1 MCLRIFFRCR
11 IYRIMSAFGV
21 MCLTC
26 AVLYAQETG
35 AFRTVSAGNFNNLTI
50 WEIFDG
56 STWAAASFL
65 PNQNHDIYIDQ
76 THTLTLTQN
85 EAVKSL
91 FINAEAGAGQK
102 LNLNGFN
109 LDVYGSLQG
118 FDGAAP
124 GTPNR
129 AWNSINWIGDS
140 PISTITFRGNSRVII
155 PLNTWSAQSD
165 RSRYSVIFDPGP
177 GQTLIIE
184 EAFKALSFIIRSG
197 TVLQR
202 LDTSVTPGNCPT
214 FSFNTETTVFGP
226 GPFGELII
234 EPGAQLISECND
246 EILFRSGSVSALQFV
261 LQNGAELILEG
272 ETPEI
277 EAANFQLNGT
287 IIHRGGSS
295 TKTFLTS
302 TYSDAAIPNAIRNL
316 ELQGSEDLILPSDLF
331 ILGDLRES
339 GTGEITATSSHL
351 YFVGN
356 GDQQIENF
364 SLSTQDMSLNK
375 PSGDLTIEAD
385 LNVTETLFL
394 QNGSLD
400 LNGNTLT
407 VNSSGI
413 GGINY
418 SGGTWKNAA
427 SFIYS
432 NLPAALTATNGTFP
446 FEDVAN
452 GGERLVQLL
461 GSTAGG
467 DLEINFTEFEGA
479 DFNAGFQDTDGTD
492 ILYRLFSFFQFSG
505 FNPSPNLLELRIS
518 ADQLIVDDVDD
529 LRIVGT
535 GYAAPGNNIPGL
547 DPVRLW
553 ARREVPIND
562 FSGIN
567 FTIGSFRTLSILPIE
582 FIDFEARWK
591 ESAPEIS
598 WKVRDEKAGQFEVYR
613 SENPK
618 ETWDLLGVV
627 QSDPEKQGRY
637 NWQDVTAKKFKTY
650 FYRIKHVEET
660 TDLISWSNTVRL
672 NPINSI
678 PENGIIY
685 PNPYTTGP
693 LHLKL
698 PAEIDP
704 KTAEIKVFHKNGT
717 SLIQES
723 LDSPKL
729 IPDLKR
735 LRPGLYFIQIN
746 SSEIQ
751 LNFRWI
757 RK

>member
-1 MCLRIFFRCR
+1 
-11 IYRIMSAFGV
+11 MSAFGV

-35 AFRTVSAGNFNNLTI
+35 AFRTVSTGNFNNLNI

-109 LDVYGSLQG
+109 LDFYGSLQG
-118 FDGAAP
+118 FEGAAP

-140 PISTITFRGNSRVII
+140 PTSTITFRGNSRVII

-246 EILFRSGSVSALQFV
+246 EILFRSGSISALQFV

-295 TKTFLTS
+295 TKTFLAS
-302 TYSDAAIPNAIRNL
+302 TYPDAAIPNAIRNL

-331 ILGDLRES
+331 ILGDLRQS

-364 SLSTQDMSLNK
+364 LLTSQNMSLNK
-375 PSGDLTIEAD
+375 PAGDLTIEAD
-385 LNVTETLFL
+385 LNVTETLYL
-394 QNGSLD
+394 QSGSLD

-418 SGGTWKNAA
+418 SGGTWKNAN

-432 NLPAALTATNGTFP
+432 NLPTTLTATNGTFP

-461 GSTAGG
+461 GTTAGG
-467 DLEINFTEFEGA
+467 DLEITFTEFEGA

-492 ILYRLFSFFQFSG
+492 ILYRLFSYFQFSG
-505 FNPSPNLLELRIS
+505 FNPNPNLLELRIS

-535 GYAAPGNNIPGL
+535 GYAAPGNNISGL

-562 FSGIN
+562 FPGVN

-582 FIDFEARWK
+582 FFDFEASWK
-591 ESAPEIS
+591 ESAPKIR

-613 SENPK
+613 SENPLD
-618 ETWDLLGVV
+618 TWDLLGAVE
-627 QSDPEKQGRY
+627 SDPEKQGRY
-637 NWQDVTAKKFKTY
+637 DWQDVTAKKFKTY

-660 TDLISWSNTVRL
+660 TDLISWSTTVRL

-698 PAEIDP
+698 PTEIDP
-704 KTAEIKVFHKNGT
+704 QTAEIKVFHKNGT

-723 LDSPKL
+723 LDSPQL
-729 IPDLKR
+729 ISDLKR

>member
-1 MCLRIFFRCR
+1 
-11 IYRIMSAFGV
+11 MSAFGV

-35 AFRTVSAGNFNNLTI
+35 AFRTVSTGNFNNLNI

-140 PISTITFRGNSRVII
+140 PTSTITFRGNSRVII

-246 EILFRSGSVSALQFV
+246 EILFRSGSISALQFV

-295 TKTFLTS
+295 TKKFLAS
-302 TYSDAAIPNAIRNL
+302 TYPDAAIPNAIRNL

-331 ILGDLRES
+331 ILGDLRQS

-364 SLSTQDMSLNK
+364 LLTSQNMSLNK
-375 PSGDLTIEAD
+375 PAGDLTIEAD
-385 LNVTETLFL
+385 LNVTETLYL
-394 QNGSLD
+394 QSGILD

-418 SGGTWKNAA
+418 SGGTWKNAN

-432 NLPAALTATNGTFP
+432 NLPTTLTATNGTFP

-461 GSTAGG
+461 GTTAGG
-467 DLEINFTEFEGA
+467 DLEITFTEFEGA

-492 ILYRLFSFFQFSG
+492 ILYRLFSYFQFSG

-535 GYAAPGNNIPGL
+535 GYAAPGNNISGL

-582 FIDFEARWK
+582 FFDFEASWK
-591 ESAPEIS
+591 ESAPEIR

-613 SENPK
+613 SENPLD
-618 ETWDLLGVV
+618 TWDLLGAVE
-627 QSDPEKQGRY
+627 SDPEKQGRY
-637 NWQDVTAKKFKTY
+637 DWQDVTAKKFKTY

-660 TDLISWSNTVRL
+660 TDLISWSTTVRL

-698 PAEIDP
+698 PTEIDP
-704 KTAEIKVFHKNGT
+704 QTAEIKVFHKNGT

-723 LDSPKL
+723 LDSPQL
-729 IPDLKR
+729 ISDLKR

>member
-1 MCLRIFFRCR
+1 
-11 IYRIMSAFGV
+11 MSAFGV

-35 AFRTVSAGNFNNLTI
+35 AFRTVSTGNFNNLTI

-65 PNQNHDIYIDQ
+65 PNQNHDIYIEQ

-140 PISTITFRGNSRVII
+140 PTSTITFRGNSRVII

-165 RSRYSVIFDPGP
+165 RSRYSVIFDPGS

-295 TKTFLTS
+295 TKTFLAS
-302 TYSDAAIPNAIRNL
+302 TYPDAAIPNAIRNL

-331 ILGDLRES
+331 ILGDLRQS
-339 GTGEITATSSHL
+339 GTGEISATSSHL

-364 SLSTQDMSLNK
+364 LLTSQNMSLNK
-375 PSGDLTIEAD
+375 PAGDLTIEAD
-385 LNVTETLFL
+385 LNVTETLYL
-394 QNGSLD
+394 QSGSLD

-407 VNSSGI
+407 VNSSGL

-418 SGGTWKNAA
+418 SGGTWKNAN

-432 NLPAALTATNGTFP
+432 NLPTTLTATNGTFP

-461 GSTAGG
+461 GTTAGG
-467 DLEINFTEFEGA
+467 DLEITFTEFEGA

-492 ILYRLFSFFQFSG
+492 ILYRLFSYFQFSG

-535 GYAAPGNNIPGL
+535 GYAAPGNNISGL
-547 DPVRLW
+547 DPIRLW

-582 FIDFEARWK
+582 FFDFEASWK
-591 ESAPEIS
+591 ESVPEIR

-618 ETWDLLGVV
+618 ETWNLLGVV
-627 QSDPEKQGRY
+627 ESDPENQGRY
-637 NWQDVTAKKFKTY
+637 DWQDVTAKKFKTY
-650 FYRIKHVEET
+650 FYRIKHMEET
-660 TDLISWSNTVRL
+660 TDLISWSTTVRL
-672 NPINSI
+672 KPIKSI

-698 PAEIDP
+698 PPEIDP
-704 KTAEIKVFHKNGT
+704 QTAEIKVFHKNGT
-717 SLIQES
+717 SIIQES
-723 LDSPKL
+723 LDSPQL
-729 IPDLKR
+729 ISDLKR

-757 RK
+757 RE

>member
-1 MCLRIFFRCR
+1 
-11 IYRIMSAFGV
+11 MSAFGV

-35 AFRTVSAGNFNNLTI
+35 AFRTVSTGNFNNLTI

-140 PISTITFRGNSRVII
+140 PTSTITFRGNSRVTI

-246 EILFRSGSVSALQFV
+246 GILFRSGSISALLFI

-295 TKTFLTS
+295 TKTFLAS
-302 TYSDAAIPNAIRNL
+302 TYPDAAIPNAIRNL
-316 ELQGSEDLILPSDLF
+316 ELQGSEDLILPSELF
-331 ILGDLRES
+331 ILGDLRQS

-364 SLSTQDMSLNK
+364 LLNSQNMSLNK
-375 PSGDLTIEAD
+375 PAGDLTIEAD
-385 LNVTETLFL
+385 LNVTETLYL
-394 QNGSLD
+394 QSGSLD

-418 SGGTWKNAA
+418 SGGTWKNAN

-432 NLPAALTATNGTFP
+432 NLPTTLTATNGTFP

-461 GSTAGG
+461 GTTAGG
-467 DLEINFTEFEGA
+467 DLEITFTEFEGA

-492 ILYRLFSFFQFSG
+492 ILYRLFSYFQFSG

-535 GYAAPGNNIPGL
+535 GYAAPGNNISGL

-582 FIDFEARWK
+582 FFDFEASWK
-591 ESAPEIS
+591 ESAPEIR

-618 ETWDLLGVV
+618 ETWNLLGAVE
-627 QSDPEKQGRY
+627 SDPEKQGRY

-660 TDLISWSNTVRL
+660 TDLISWSTTVRL

-723 LDSPKL
+723 LDSPQL
-729 IPDLKR
+729 ISDLKR

>member
-1 MCLRIFFRCR
+1 
-11 IYRIMSAFGV
+11 MSAFGV

-140 PISTITFRGNSRVII
+140 PTSTITFRGNSRVII

-295 TKTFLTS
+295 TKTFLAS
-302 TYSDAAIPNAIRNL
+302 TYPDAAIPNAIRNL
-316 ELQGSEDLILPSDLF
+316 ELQGSEDLILPSELF
-331 ILGDLRES
+331 ILGDLRQS

-364 SLSTQDMSLNK
+364 LLNSQNMSLNK
-375 PSGDLTIEAD
+375 PAGDLTIEAD
-385 LNVTETLFL
+385 LNVTETLYL
-394 QNGSLD
+394 QSGSLD

-418 SGGTWKNAA
+418 SGGTWKNAN

-432 NLPAALTATNGTFP
+432 NLPTTLTATNGTFP

-461 GSTAGG
+461 GTTAGG
-467 DLEINFTEFEGA
+467 DLEITFTEFEGA

-492 ILYRLFSFFQFSG
+492 ILYRLFSYFQFSG

-535 GYAAPGNNIPGL
+535 GYAAPGNNISGL

-582 FIDFEARWK
+582 FFDFEASWK
-591 ESAPEIS
+591 ESAPEIR

-618 ETWDLLGVV
+618 ETWNLLGAVE
-627 QSDPEKQGRY
+627 SDPEKQGRY

-660 TDLISWSNTVRL
+660 TDLISWSTTVRL

-723 LDSPKL
+723 LDSPQL
-729 IPDLKR
+729 ISDLKR

-751 LNFRWI
+751 LNFRLI

>member
-1 MCLRIFFRCR
+1 
-11 IYRIMSAFGV
+11 MSAFGV

-35 AFRTVSAGNFNNLTI
+35 AFRTVSTGNFNNLNI

-109 LDVYGSLQG
+109 LDVYGTLQA
-118 FDGAAP
+118 FSGAAP
-124 GTPNR
+124 GTPDGTN
-129 AWNSINWIGDS
+129 ASTNWIGNS
-140 PISTITFRGNSRVII
+140 ISSTLTFRGSSRVIT
-155 PLNTWSAQSD
+155 PQGAWSAQSTN
-165 RSRYSVIFDPGP
+165 SRYSVIFDPGP
-177 GQTLIIE
+177 GQELTIE
-184 EAFKALSFIIRSG
+184 TAIKALSFVIRSG
-197 TVLQR
+197 ILLQK
-202 LDTSVTPGNCPT
+202 LNTSVNPARCSTL
-214 FSFNTETTVFGP
+214 SFNTNPTVAA

-246 EILFRSGSVSALQFV
+246 EILFRSGSISALQFV

-295 TKTFLTS
+295 TKTFLAS
-302 TYSDAAIPNAIRNL
+302 TYPDAAIPNAIRNL

-331 ILGDLRES
+331 ILGDLRQS

-364 SLSTQDMSLNK
+364 LLTSQNMSLNK
-375 PSGDLTIEAD
+375 PAGDLTIEAD

-394 QNGSLD
+394 QSGSLN

-418 SGGTWKNAA
+418 SGGTWKNAN

-432 NLPAALTATNGTFP
+432 NLPTTLTATNGTFP

-461 GSTAGG
+461 GTTAGG
-467 DLEINFTEFEGA
+467 DLEITFTEFEGA

-492 ILYRLFSFFQFSG
+492 ILYRLFSYFQFSG
-505 FNPSPNLLELRIS
+505 FNPNPNLLELRIS

-535 GYAAPGNNIPGL
+535 GYAAPGNNISGL

-562 FSGIN
+562 FPGVN
-567 FTIGSFRTLSILPIE
+567 FTIGSFRPLSILPIE
-582 FIDFEARWK
+582 FFDFEASWK
-591 ESAPEIS
+591 ESAPKIR

-613 SENPK
+613 SENPLD
-618 ETWDLLGVV
+618 TWDLLGAVE
-627 QSDPEKQGRY
+627 SDPEKQGRY
-637 NWQDVTAKKFKTY
+637 DWQDVTAKKFKTY

-660 TDLISWSNTVRL
+660 TDLISWSTTVRL

-698 PAEIDP
+698 PTEIDSQI
-704 KTAEIKVFHKNGT
+704 AEIKVFHKNGT

-729 IPDLKR
+729 ISDLKR

>member
-1 MCLRIFFRCR
+1 
-11 IYRIMSAFGV
+11 MSAFGLV
-21 MCLTC
+21 CLICTSI
-26 AVLYAQETG
+26 LAQEIG
-35 AFRTVSAGNFNNLTI
+35 AFRTISTGNFNNLSI

-65 PNQNHDIYIDQ
+65 PSQSHDIYIDQ

-85 EAVKSL
+85 ESVKSL
-91 FINAEAGAGQK
+91 FINAEAGADQK

-109 LDVYGSLQG
+109 LDIYGTLQAFTG
-118 FDGAAP
+118 PAP
-124 GTPNR
+124 GTPTG
-129 AWNSINWIGDS
+129 SFSSGNWIGNS
-140 PISTITFRGNSRVII
+140 NSSTLTFRGSSRTIL
-155 PLNTWSAQSD
+155 PEGAWSAQSTN
-165 RSRYSVIFDPGP
+165 SRYSVIFDPGP
-177 GQTLIIE
+177 GQTLTIE
-184 EAFKALSFIIRSG
+184 TAIKAMSFTIRSG
-197 TVLQR
+197 TLFQR
-202 LDTSVTPGNCPT
+202 LNTNITPFRCSSL
-214 FSFNTETTVFGP
+214 SFNTNPTVAV
-226 GPFGELII
+226 GPFGDLII

-246 EILFRSGSVSALQFV
+246 GILFRSGSISALQFI
-261 LQNGAELILEG
+261 LQNGGELILEG
-272 ETPEI
+272 ENPEI

-302 TYSDAAIPNAIRNL
+302 TYPDAAIPNAIRNL
-316 ELQGSEDLILPSDLF
+316 ELQGSEDLSLPSELF
-331 ILGDLRES
+331 ILGDLRQS
-339 GTGEITATSSHL
+339 GTGEIIAASSHL
-351 YFVGN
+351 YFTGN

-364 SLSTQDMSLNK
+364 SLTTQDMSLNK
-375 PSGDLTIEAD
+375 LAGDLIVESD

-394 QNGSLD
+394 QSGSLD

-418 SGGTWKNAA
+418 SGGTWKNAN

-432 NLPAALTATNGTFP
+432 NLPNTLTSTNGTFP

-461 GSTAGG
+461 GTTAGG
-467 DLEINFTEFEGA
+467 DLEITFTEFEGA

-492 ILYRLFSFFQFSG
+492 ILYRLFSYFQFSG

-535 GYAAPGNNIPGL
+535 GYAAPGNNISGL

-582 FIDFEARWK
+582 FFDIDASWK
-591 ESAPEIS
+591 ESAPEIR

-618 ETWDLLGVV
+618 ETWNLLGVV
-627 QSDPEKQGRY
+627 ESDPEKQGRY

-660 TDLISWSNTVRL
+660 TDLISWSTTVRL
-672 NPINSI
+672 KPINSI

-698 PAEIDP
+698 PPEIDP
-704 KTAEIKVFHKNGT
+704 QTAEIKVFSKNGL
-717 SLIQES
+717 SLIQER
-723 LDSPKL
+723 LKSPRV
-729 IPDLKR
+729 ISDLKR
-735 LRPGLYFIQIN
+735 LRPGLYFIQIS
-746 SSEIQ
+746 SSELQ